1 MNKKISKTIY
11 DFVLEWDGPVPVPT
25 GPTPKICTFLKKC
38 LYGQKYTVAT
48 LFVAMPLD
56 MANSMGLYVVIPE
69 KPYKTVNGQIC
80 VKSNQCLLY
89 SIAKLVFTQDALK
102 IPSSTHVILVL
113 VRMRTGFCPGTF
125 FRHILC
131 QNLNGRKED
140 DCCAVNQGRKFTT
153 MQVTDCI
160 VVISNMYR

>member
-80 VKSNQCLLY
+80 VKSNNLTNIHFTLLPNLCLL
-89 SIAKLVFTQDALK
+89 K
-102 IPSSTHVILVL
+102 THLEFHHP
-113 VRMRTGFCPGTF
+113 RMSF
-125 FRHILC
+125 
-131 QNLNGRKED
+131 
-140 DCCAVNQGRKFTT
+140 
-153 MQVTDCI
+153 
-160 VVISNMYR
+160 